1 MSTLPRWYNTAML
14 HPPKRIEREHNHED
28 NAWEDF
34 EREQR
39 RQEFLAEQPFCDR
52 QQNETIGQE

>member
-1 MSTLPRWYNTAML
+1 MSTLPRWYNTASL

-39 RQEFLAEQPFCDR
+39 RQEFLSQHCPINN
-52 QQNETIGQE
+52 QNEITNETP